1 MSLSKE
7 QLTIGASEHL
17 RKPKCTRCRH
27 HGIIIPQKG
36 HIRYCP
42 FLKCDCCKC
51 YLLTQR
57 TRLTALQRSLK
68 KAPHDPQRKEQRPAV
83 STVTV
88 AAEGTCSTVARE
100 DDAGLSAA
108 FGVQGPPTKGAPG
121 RAAATGPS
129 RHDVHCQTSAG
140 RQTSAGLDGGKVAPF
155 AFSEEGPGTRFSAP
169 SFGELGQA
177 APLPVLHV
185 PWMSGYPSGYGPCP
199 NLLLNMPWLPPVPT
213 GLYNNGLHGPLM
225 FPHFEPAALHYPPP
239 PEPGPAADCRPVFFT
254 LQPLPLPEPPQ
265 EELLSWQ
272 HSPSP
277 PCKHTEPDVEEL
289 D

>member
-1 MSLSKE
+1 VQIQRRLGPDTDCG
-7 QLTIGASEHL
+7 LPISEPWDKHL

-155 AFSEEGPGTRFSAP
+155 AFKLRSVVQG
-169 SFGELGQA
+169 
-177 APLPVLHV
+177 
-185 PWMSGYPSGYGPCP
+185 
-199 NLLLNMPWLPPVPT
+199 N
-213 GLYNNGLHGPLM
+213 
-225 FPHFEPAALHYPPP
+225 
-239 PEPGPAADCRPVFFT
+239 D
-254 LQPLPLPEPPQ
+254 
-265 EELLSWQ
+265 LS
-272 HSPSP
+272 
-277 PCKHTEPDVEEL
+277 CY
-289 D
+289 